1 MHVKNTIPL
10 ITRQLHI
17 NSQIKSNGWI
27 GRPTFLNFLQV
38 IPEQNGIPFIY
49 LCISD
54 TPEPDNSYDDSLDE
68 YIDNT
73 PLNGLAFTIN
83 TAEVNTYI

>member
-10 ITRQLHI
+10 IARKLHI

-27 GRPTFLNFLQV
+27 GRPTLLNFLQV
-38 IPEQNGIPFIY
+38 IPERNGIPFIY

-54 TPEPDNSYDDSLDE
+54 TPEPDNSFDDSLYE
-68 YIDNT
+68 YIINNT
-73 PLNGLAFTIN
+73 LTGVAFTTN
-83 TAEVNTYI
+83 AAEVNTYI